1 TSWFAPPPPSLRK
14 AHERGGRGVARSDQ
28 TSVVVPA
35 NLEHVFWFFWIAI
48 RLRVA
53 ECERQSNISNLGCD
67 PRSNPRPVDR
77 SAADRAS
84 GATDYRLRLGSNM
97 DTFGPAPAV

>member
-1 TSWFAPPPPSLRK
+1 MGKSKSVPLRSSLNRCAGGAIQKAQPAVTTYPWRRSTSWFAPPPPSLRK

-53 ECERQSNISNLGCD
+53 ECERQSNISNLG
-67 PRSNPRPVDR
+67 
-77 SAADRAS
+77 
-84 GATDYRLRLGSNM
+84 
-97 DTFGPAPAV
+97 